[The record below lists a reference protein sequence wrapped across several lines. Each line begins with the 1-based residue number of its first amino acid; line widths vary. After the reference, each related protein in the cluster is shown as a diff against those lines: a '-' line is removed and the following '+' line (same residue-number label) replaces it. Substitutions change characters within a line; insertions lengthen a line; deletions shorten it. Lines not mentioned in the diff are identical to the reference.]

1 MTVLWISLPA
11 FWDLQDVQ
19 AALNVV
25 VTVLSAFCVF
35 VFARVCWQTA
45 TARVVKNRNVP
56 LAALLSVNTVGE
68 VYDVC
73 RLLGLEILSSY
84 YLRILAQC
92 IVVTGLTTVAFASG
106 PIVRF
111 STRWGT
117 KMVYRE
123 VPGLVANRQQS
134 GIAYESVLWNN
145 TWDSLDQAGFPD
157 DQLIDFMPN
166 TTSHWK
172 YVKSQWKPTWQMH
185 CEYTDSTPIA
195 LTVVETP
202 CNENTSYNDQIPALK
217 SIYPVESM
225 DKDGYVQSYTVFE
238 GYSISDNRWTDL
250 LMFRTA
256 FQYLRKDNASGI
268 WEDID
273 VTLMALHMQGLG
285 KTPYTENWCDF
296 APGAVDSATYTKA
309 FCKVRKTRP
318 TASGED
324 VIGLAFPDNIAMD
337 YLSKGY
343 TTFFQGRYN
352 RAYVLDEPFTI
363 ITPQNL
369 SRFYQVYLITQDTQ
383 VKHPSTQL
391 MNVQLEVV
399 RLSTIFLLVC
409 AASALLCVLG
419 IMRYSIFTLRHWK
432 AVDRTPQSKLDWMIQ
447 SIEKSQAS
455 SPLIPYT
462 SPSQNHHA
470 GRASR
475 HSVVSM
481 RSPDLGSPTVGRRRS
496 DFETATYGSSPE
508 PSTPY
513 HMSWLS
519 RSSSAG
525 GGYFPLQE
533 HPDEHRLDSEA
544 SLVERYPTAPAGFL
558 NHTSGPGPFGN
569 DYYIQR

>member
-56 LAALLSVNTVGE
+56 LAGLLSVNTVGE
-68 VYDVC
+68 VFDVC
-73 RLLGLEILSSY
+73 RLLGLELLSSY

-92 IVVTGLTTVAFASG
+92 IVVTGLTCVAFASG

-117 KMVYRE
+117 KMLYRE
-123 VPGLVANRQQS
+123 VPGLMANRLQS

-145 TWDSLDQAGFPD
+145 TWDSLDQAGFPY
-157 DQLIDFMPN
+157 DQLLDYGPN

-172 YVKSQWKPTWQMH
+172 YVESQWNSTWHMK
-185 CEYTDSTPIA
+185 CEYTEQTFIA

-202 CNENTSYNDQIPALK
+202 CNENTSINDQIPALE
-217 SIYPVESM
+217 SIFPENALN
-225 DKDGYVQSYTVFE
+225 KDENGRPYSSAE
-238 GYSISDNRWTDL
+238 GYKNDTDNRWSEL
-250 LMFRTA
+250 LMFRTGFA
-256 FQYLRKDNASGI
+256 FLRSDNASTI

-273 VTLMALHMQGLG
+273 VTLVSLHMQGVPG
-285 KTPYTENWCDF
+285 TPYNETFC
-296 APGAVDSATYTKA
+296 AYSPGAVDSAMYTKA
-309 FCKVRKTRP
+309 YCKLRKTRP
-318 TASGED
+318 TAPGKYYVD
-324 VIGLAFPDNIAMD
+324 IAFPDNDSLD
-337 YLSKGY
+337 YLTKAY
-343 TTFFQGRYN
+343 TSFFQ
-352 RAYVLDEPFTI
+352 EPITV

-369 SRFYQVYLITQDTQ
+369 TRFYQVYQITQDTQ
-383 VKHPSTQL
+383 VKRPNRRL

-399 RLSTIFLLVC
+399 RLSTIFLVVC
-409 AASALLCVLG
+409 AASTLLCILG
-419 IMRYSIFTLRHWK
+419 IMRYGVFTLRHWK
-432 AVDRTPQSKLDWMIQ
+432 AVDRTPQSKLDWMLQ
-447 SIEKSQAS
+447 SIEKSQAG
-455 SPLIPYT
+455 SPLIPQT
-462 SPSQNHHA
+462 SPYQNQQ
-470 GRASR
+470 GRRSSR

-496 DFETATYGSSPE
+496 DFETATYGSSPG

-519 RSSSAG
+519 RQTSAG

-533 HPDEHRLDSEA
+533 HPEEHRLESET
-544 SLVERYPTAPAGFL
+544 SLLTKYPTAPAGPL
-558 NHTSGPGPFGN
+558 NHPGGSGAFGS
-569 DYYIQR
+569 DYYIHR